1 MEMQSI
7 LLKLLSLRTFLAVQ
21 WLRLHVRNAGSMDL
35 IPDWGT
41 KTPTCCTAWPKKEN
55 KNQIPK
61 KKKPS
66 KKISNCF
73 PFASSILQ
81 LGLYIVFFVIIHVDK
96 LQLKRAFIQF
106 KNKTEN
112 GILHLIELQTLRL
125 PW

>member
-7 LLKLLSLRTFLAVQ
+7 LFKLLSFGTFLVVQ
-21 WLRLHVRNAGSMDL
+21 WLRLHVHNAGSMDL

-61 KKKPS
+61 KKG
-66 KKISNCF
+66 KKISNYF

-81 LGLYIVFFVIIHVDK
+81 LGLYVVFK
-96 LQLKRAFIQF
+96 LYM
-106 KNKTEN
+106 
-112 GILHLIELQTLRL
+112 
-125 PW
+125 

>member
-1 MEMQSI
+1 MQSI
-7 LLKLLSLRTFLAVQ
+7 LFKLLSLGTFLVVQ
-21 WLRLHVRNAGSMDL
+21 WLRLRVRNAGSMDL

-41 KTPTCCTAWPKKEN
+41 KTPTCCIAWPKKEN

-61 KKKPS
+61 NKIS
-66 KKISNCF
+66 KKISNYL

-81 LGLYIVFFVIIHVDK
+81 LGHYIVFLKKIIHIEK

-106 KNKTEN
+106 QNKTEN
-112 GILHLIELQTLRL
+112 GILHLIELPTIRL

>member
-61 KKKPS
+61 KKKTKQKNLKLFS
-66 KKISNCF
+66 LCF
-73 PFASSILQ
+73 FYITIRT
-81 LGLYIVFFVIIHVDK
+81 LYCFFLIIHVDK

-112 GILHLIELQTLRL
+112 GILHLIVLQTLRL